1 MEITRNKLQE
11 IAMNIIYQALIYQDM
26 NESFDIKELI
36 SLNLNLPFEE
46 VDIFVRQVVVSAI
59 LHQEEAIESFSANMT
74 TWKFSRL
81 AMVMRAILLLSYVHY
96 YYIKDVD
103 KIVVI
108 DVAVNLAKKYLGEN
122 DYKFINGIL
131 ETSLK

>member
-59 LHQEEAIESFSANMT
+59 LHQEEAIELFSANMT

-96 YYIKDVD
+96 YYIKNVD